1 MNRHTFLL
9 DGDNV
14 RHGLNK
20 DLGFTDADRIEN
32 IRRVGE
38 VAKLMTDAGLIV
50 ITAFISPFRS
60 ERQMVRDMMAPGEF
74 VEVFVDTPL
83 SVAEE
88 RDVKGLYAKA
98 RSGQLKNFTGIDSP
112 YEAPETPEIHIDTTT
127 MSIDDAAEQ
136 IVKQLLGEH

>member
-1 MNRHTFLL
+1 M
-9 DGDNV
+9 
-14 RHGLNK
+14 K
-20 DLGFTDADRIEN
+20 DVQTHLSRLEAEAIE
-32 IRRVGE
+32 IMHE

-88 RDVKGLYAKA
+88 RDVKGLHAKA
-98 RSGQLKNFTGIDSP
+98 RSDQLKNFTGIDSP

-136 IVKQLLGEH
+136 IVKQLLGE

>member
-1 MNRHTFLL
+1 
-9 DGDNV
+9 
-14 RHGLNK
+14 
-20 DLGFTDADRIEN
+20 
-32 IRRVGE
+32 
-38 VAKLMTDAGLIV
+38 
-50 ITAFISPFRS
+50 
-60 ERQMVRDMMAPGEF
+60 MMAPGEF

-112 YEAPETPEIHIDTTT
+112 YEAPETPETPETPEIHIDTTA

-136 IVKQLLGEH
+136 IVKQLLGE

>member
-1 MNRHTFLL
+1 MAL
-9 DGDNV
+9 
-14 RHGLNK
+14 
-20 DLGFTDADRIEN
+20 TDADRIEN

-60 ERQMVRDMMAPGEF
+60 ERQMVRNIMAPGEF
-74 VEVFVDTPL
+74 IEIFVDTPL

-98 RSGQLKNFTGIDSP
+98 RLGQLKNFTGVDSP
-112 YEAPETPEIHIDTTT
+112 YEAPEIPDIYIDTTK
-127 MSIDDAAEQ
+127 MSVDDAAGQ
-136 IVKQLLGEH
+136 IVKHVTEIKE